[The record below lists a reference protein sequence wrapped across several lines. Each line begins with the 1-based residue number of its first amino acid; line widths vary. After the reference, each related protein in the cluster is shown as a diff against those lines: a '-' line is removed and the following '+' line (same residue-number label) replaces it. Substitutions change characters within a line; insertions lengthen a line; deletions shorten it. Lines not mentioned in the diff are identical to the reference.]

1 MVHTAQP
8 GVQSWKYGICY
19 VTIPARHQF
28 GHLESYRYLNFEV
41 KNHPD
46 NHVTLVSVQPSS
58 EGDFVSRLQGAVA
71 ESVRKEILVFIHGYN
86 MSFEDGARRAA
97 QVAYDLG
104 FDKARGAPV
113 LYSWPSQAAF
123 EQYIQD
129 ETNIRVTVHHL
140 RALLTNLV
148 TQSGAQSI
156 HLMAHSMGNQALAE
170 ALELMGTEMAQTN
183 KAPFNQVIMAAPDID
198 VDLLVNMS
206 PAIRKTASRFTIY
219 SCEEDLPVRLSKWL
233 HGDLAR
239 VGSFAVLDG
248 FDTIDTTRQ
257 VLEGLL
263 KHTYFA
269 DVPSIL
275 WDIRNL
281 LECGRPASERCC
293 CCFET
298 REAEQ
303 RKYWVFKAGAVEGC
317 THRKTFGAP

>member
-1 MVHTAQP
+1 
-8 GVQSWKYGICY
+8 
-19 VTIPARHQF
+19 
-28 GHLESYRYLNFEV
+28 
-41 KNHPD
+41 
-46 NHVTLVSVQPSS
+46 
-58 EGDFVSRLQGAVA
+58 
-71 ESVRKEILVFIHGYN
+71 VRKEILVFIHGYN
-86 MSFEDGARRAA
+86 VSFEDGARRAA

-123 EQYIQD
+123 EMYIKD

-140 RALLTNLV
+140 RTLLTNLV
-148 TQSGAQSI
+148 AQSGAHSI

-170 ALELMGTEMAQTN
+170 ALELIGTEMGQTN
-183 KAPFNQVIMAAPDID
+183 KAPFNQVVMAAPDID

-275 WDIRNL
+275 WDIRSL
-281 LECGRPASERCC
+281 LECGCPASERCC

-303 RKYWVFKAGAVEGC
+303 RRYWVFKAGAVDGC
-317 THRKTFGAP
+317 THKKQFTAP